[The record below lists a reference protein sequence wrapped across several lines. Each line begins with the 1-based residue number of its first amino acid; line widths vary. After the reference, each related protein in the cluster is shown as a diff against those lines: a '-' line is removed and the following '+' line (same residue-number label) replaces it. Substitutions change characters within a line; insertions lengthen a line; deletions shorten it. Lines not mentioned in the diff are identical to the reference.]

1 VINYSNECYCNCVK
15 EIAII
20 FKDKEAMKESGR
32 GRGGITPI
40 PKDAF
45 LNKK

>member
-1 VINYSNECYCNCVK
+1 MITYSNEFSCNGAI

-20 FKDKEAMKESGR
+20 FKDKEVMKAGGR
-32 GRGGITPI
+32 GRGGETPI